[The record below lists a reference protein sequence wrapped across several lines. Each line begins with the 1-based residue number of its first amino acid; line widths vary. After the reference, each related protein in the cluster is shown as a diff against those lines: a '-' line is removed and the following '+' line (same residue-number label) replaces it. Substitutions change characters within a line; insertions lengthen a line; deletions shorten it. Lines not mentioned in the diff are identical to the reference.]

1 MKAPKVIIFSATAV
15 FLSTVI
21 IFILWVFVFNGHENK
36 VQITLCDQLLAARSD
51 EEKWQIVVRRLA
63 PRCPPGKDY
72 ESVNIPKPEDAFRE
86 EIVRSGHEFFLRCYP
101 GIVKRLQ
108 FTVVDLE
115 KMGRHVDSIQPMPFG
130 VEISD
135 RVVAQGEIPHGE
147 LVKGWLRVLVGRTFR
162 NKAEF
167 DKWLEENRDCLVW
180 NQSLGKFEIK
190 GNPCS
195 LPGYKGTDT
204 IQIP

>member
-1 MKAPKVIIFSATAV
+1 MKTQKVIIFSAMAV
-15 FLSTVI
+15 FISTLI
-21 IFILWVFVFNGHENK
+21 IFILCLFNNK
-36 VQITLCDQLLAARSD
+36 GQEKMVRTTLCDQLLAARSD

-72 ESVNIPKPEDAFRE
+72 ESVNIPKPEEAFKE
-86 EIVRSGHEFFLRCYP
+86 EIVRSGNEFFLRCYP

-108 FTVVDLE
+108 FTLEDLE
-115 KMGRHVDSIQPMPFG
+115 NMGRHVDSIQPMPFG

-167 DKWLEENRDCLVW
+167 NKWLEENRGSLVW
-180 NQSLGKFEIK
+180 DQSLGRFEVK
-190 GNPCS
+190 DCPSSSPYQPAG
-195 LPGYKGTDT
+195 
-204 IQIP
+204 